1 MSPIA
6 SKSLA
11 IRPTKSAGSIFL
23 KSQFCTK
30 PQRLA
35 LTPSTSLAGK
45 TALITGGS
53 TGLGFHAAHH
63 LLSLNLSRLILAVR
77 TPAKGEKA
85 AAELRAKYPGA
96 TVEVWE
102 LEMGDYESITAF
114 ARRVEGEFENTA
126 SVTADGNHG
135 SKKRLDIAILNAGM
149 ISAQFA
155 LNGKTGHCEMVQVN
169 YLGTFLL
176 AMLLLPVLRDREG
189 KNAGRLTIVNSG
201 GVYAAKLLNRHK
213 RPLLASF
220 DNLKAQPF
228 DAMEWYFD
236 TKILGMLFTVRLLD
250 YLPPAEEV
258 VVNLVDPGF
267 CKGSELHR
275 EGKGLLAAALAVGKT
290 LTARTL
296 EGGAWT
302 YVDAA
307 VVKGKESHGCFVMDW
322 DIRP

>member
-1 MSPIA
+1 MSPIE

-53 TGLGFHAAHH
+53 TGLGYHAAHH

-85 AAELRAKYPGA
+85 AAELRAKYPSA

-102 LEMGDYESITAF
+102 LEMGDYESILAF
-114 ARRVEGEFENTA
+114 ARRVEGEFSNTA
-126 SVTADGNHG
+126 EADGAA
-135 SKKRLDIAILNAGM
+135 KKRLDIAILNAGM
-149 ISAQFA
+149 ISVQFA
-155 LNGKTGHCEMVQVN
+155 LNEKTGHCEMVQVN

-189 KNAGRLTIVNSG
+189 KKAGRLTIVNSG
-201 GVYAAKLLNRHK
+201 GVYAAKLATRHK

-220 DNLKAQPF
+220 DNLEAQPF
-228 DAMEWYFD
+228 DAMEWYFN
-236 TKILGMLFTVRLLD
+236 TKILGQLFTVRLLD

-296 EGGAWT
+296 EDGAWT

>member
-6 SKSLA
+6 SKSLT
-11 IRPTKSAGSIFL
+11 IRPTKSAPSIFL
-23 KSQFCTK
+23 RSQFCTK

-35 LTPSTSLAGK
+35 LSPSTSLAGK

-53 TGLGFHAAHH
+53 TGLGYHAAQH
-63 LLSLNLSRLILAVR
+63 LLSLQLSRLILAVR

-85 AAELRAKYPGA
+85 AAELRGKYPHA
-96 TVEVWE
+96 AIEVWE
-102 LEMGDYESITAF
+102 VEMGDYESIVEF

-126 SVTADGNHG
+126 G
-135 SKKRLDIAILNAGM
+135 SGKKRLDIAILNAGM

-155 LNGKTGHCEMVQVN
+155 TNKKTGHCEMVQVN

-201 GVYAAKLLNRHK
+201 GVYAAKLATRHK

-220 DNLKAQPF
+220 DNLEAQPF

-296 EGGAWT
+296 EDGAWT

-307 VVKGKESHGCFVMDW
+307 VVQGKESHGCFVMDW
-322 DIRP
+322 EIRP